1 MVISFSYKSKQFFFV
16 LIKLSI
22 VLFAFYFIY
31 NKLINNPDLDFN
43 DFLLLLNKN
52 DVFSLKNVS
61 FLLFLTFFN
70 WFFEILKWQKLV
82 SSIKKISLK
91 KALEQNL
98 GAFTASLFTPN
109 RIGEY
114 GAKTFYFSS
123 MDRKH
128 IVLLNLMGNMAQMSV
143 TVILGVIGLTLFIIN
158 YNIELNH
165 HKLATFFV
173 IVVVLIALIGLS
185 IKKILLKIRVVYLQ
199 KIIRFI
205 KELSVKTHIFNL
217 GLSFLRYI
225 IFSFQF
231 YYLLVIFGFSTSYSN
246 AMIIISS
253 MYLLTSVIPSILI
266 FDVVVKGSVAVYL
279 FSIIDVNQVSIL
291 CIVMLMW
298 MLNFVL
304 PSIFGSFYVLNFNLP
319 KNETA

>member
-1 MVISFSYKSKQFFFV
+1 MIISLSYKSKQFFFV

-31 NKLINNPDLDFN
+31 NKLMNNPDLDFN
-43 DFLLLLNKN
+43 DFMILLNKN
-52 DVFSLKNVS
+52 DAFSLKNVS

-70 WFFEILKWQKLV
+70 WFLEILKWQKLV

-114 GAKTFYFSS
+114 GAKAVYFSS
-123 MDRKH
+123 NDRKH
-128 IVLLNLMGNMAQMSV
+128 IVLLNLLGNMAQMSV
-143 TVILGVIGLTLFIIN
+143 TVILGAIGLTLFIIN

-165 HKLATFFV
+165 HKLASLIAIV
-173 IVVVLIALIGLS
+173 IVLIALIGS
-185 IKKILLKIRVVYLQ
+185 RIKKILLKVRVVYLQ
-199 KIIRFI
+199 KVFRFI
-205 KELSVKTHIFNL
+205 KELSVKTHIFNWGFSL
-217 GLSFLRYI
+217 LRYL

-231 YYLLVIFGFSTSYSN
+231 YYLLVIFGFNISYGN
-246 AMIIISS
+246 AMVIISS

-279 FSIIDVNQVSIL
+279 FSIIGISQFSIL

-319 KNETA
+319 KNETV